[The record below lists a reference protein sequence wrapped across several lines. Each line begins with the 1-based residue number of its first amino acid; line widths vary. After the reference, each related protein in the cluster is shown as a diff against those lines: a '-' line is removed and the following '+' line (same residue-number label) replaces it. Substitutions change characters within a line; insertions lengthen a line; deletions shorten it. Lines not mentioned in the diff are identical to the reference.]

1 MKFTDIFIK
10 RPVLAV
16 VVSLVI
22 LILGVQSYRALSVRQ
37 FPRSDVSVVTVST
50 IYIGASADLVNGF
63 ITTPLERAIASAD
76 GIDYMESSSGS
87 GFSTITVRL
96 KLNYDPTA
104 ALAQITSK
112 VNQVK
117 SDLPPGSE
125 EPLIDIAP
133 ADSGAADMYIS
144 FVSEDLELNQIT
156 DYLTRVVQPRLSAVQ
171 GIQNA
176 NIEGARNFAMRI
188 WLKPDRLAALNISAT
203 QVRQALASN
212 NFLSALGS
220 TKGEM
225 VSVSLTANTDLR
237 TVDEFRQLVLRE
249 TGGVVVRLGDVADV
263 ELGAESY
270 DSETRAD
277 GATAPFISI
286 SVLPTANTLD
296 VLGEVRKV
304 MESEIIPALPP
315 GMQAKI
321 VHDGS
326 SYIQDAITEIIS
338 TLAETMLIVVI
349 VLYLFLGSFRTVL
362 IPVVAMPLS
371 LVGAVFLMLVLG
383 FTVNLLTLLAIVLAV
398 GIVVDDAIVVVENI
412 ERHVRD
418 GQTPFEAAIK
428 GARELVS
435 PVIAM
440 TITLVTVYAPIG
452 FQGGLTGALFREFAF
467 TLAGAVLISGVVA
480 LTLSP
485 MMASRIIPAGH
496 HTSGFASFLDARF
509 AGLRRRYARA
519 LRSWLAVPR
528 FNWLVTLFII
538 IVVPLL
544 LGPMFMFSQT
554 ELAPEEDQSFFGA
567 ILSPPPN
574 ATIDQMLLYADSL
587 ESVYQAI
594 PERADTFSV
603 LSRGFAFM
611 GLSLKPW
618 SERERTTSQ
627 VFQEASAKFQN
638 FGGMEIFP
646 FVPPGLPGGSS
657 FPVSFVVASTAA
669 PEQVN
674 EVAQAV
680 LQRALESGKLMFA
693 FTGLRF
699 DRPETQVIIDRD
711 KAATLGLDM
720 QQIGADL
727 GSLLGGGYV
736 NRFSI
741 QGRSYKV
748 IPQIKRSER
757 LNVEQLSDVHVT
769 GPGGQLIPLGT
780 FATFETSAQPRQ
792 VERFQQLNAAIISAQ
807 PLPGVTLDQAL
818 KAFEDAMR
826 EVAPKEYFMDYGGES
841 RQLRQEGDT
850 LTTTLVLALILIYLV
865 LAAKFESFRDPFIV
879 LLGSVPLA
887 MFGALSFTF
896 LGATSLNIYS
906 QVGLVTLVGLIAK
919 NGILIVEFANTL
931 QIEGKEKFE
940 ALIEAASLR
949 LRPILMTTAATVFG
963 HMPLVF
969 VTGAGAA
976 ARNSIGLVLVAG
988 MAIGTIFTLFIVPS
1002 VYMAIARD
1010 HKKATE
1016 VEHEREVEAG
1026 ILVADPEAE
1035 PSI

>member
-1 MKFTDIFIK
+1 MHFTDIFIK

-50 IYIGASADLVNGF
+50 IYVGASADLVNGF

-76 GIDYMESSSGS
+76 GIDYMASQSGA
-87 GFSTITVRL
+87 GISTITVRL

-117 SDLPPGSE
+117 SELPPGSE

-133 ADSGAADMYIS
+133 ADSGMADMYIN
-144 FVSEDLELNQIT
+144 FVSEDLELNQVT
-156 DYLTRVVQPRLSAVQ
+156 DYLTRVVQPRLSAIQ

-176 NIEGARNFAMRI
+176 NIEGARTFAMRI

-237 TVDEFRQLVLRE
+237 TVEEFRQLALRE
-249 TGGVVVRLGDVADV
+249 TGGTVVRLGDVADV

-277 GATAPFISI
+277 GRTAPFISI

-304 MESEIIPALPP
+304 IDSEIIPALPP
-315 GMQAKI
+315 GMEARI
-321 VHDGS
+321 LYDGS
-326 SYIQDAITEIIS
+326 SYIQDAIKEIIS

-371 LVGAVFLMLVLG
+371 LVGAVFLMMLLG

-412 ERHVRD
+412 ERHVRS

-467 TLAGAVLISGVVA
+467 TLAGAVLISGIVA

-485 MMASRIIPAGH
+485 MMASRIIPADN
-496 HTSGFASFLDARF
+496 HTSGFAAWLDTRF
-509 AGLRRRYARA
+509 DALRRRYARA
-519 LRSWLAVPR
+519 LRSWLVVPR
-528 FNWLVTLFII
+528 FNWLVTLFVV

-544 LGPMFMFSQT
+544 LGPMFMFSQS
-554 ELAPEEDQSFFGA
+554 ELAPEEEQAFFGA
-567 ILSPPPN
+567 ILQPPPN
-574 ATIDQMLLYADSL
+574 ASVEQVTLYADEIERS
-587 ESVYQAI
+587 YQEI
-594 PERADTFSV
+594 PEKEFTFSV
-603 LSRGFAFM
+603 ISRGFGFM
-611 GLSLKPW
+611 GVSLSPW
-618 SERERTTSQ
+618 AERERTTREI
-627 VFQEASAKFQN
+627 FEEASAKFQN
-638 FGGMEIFP
+638 FGGVEIFA
-646 FVPPGLPGGSS
+646 FMPPGLPGGSS
-657 FPVSFVVASTAA
+657 FPVSFAVASTAA

-680 LQRALESGKLMFA
+680 LQRALQSGKLMFA

-699 DRPETQVIIDRD
+699 DRPETQLIIDRD
-711 KAATLGLDM
+711 KAASLGLNM
-720 QQIGADL
+720 QQVGADL

-757 LNVEQLSDVHVT
+757 LNVEQLGDVHVT

-792 VERFQQLNAAIISAQ
+792 VERFQQLNAALISAQ

-818 KAFEDAMR
+818 KVFEDAMR

-850 LTTTLVLALILIYLV
+850 LTTTLVLALVLIYLV
-865 LAAKFESFRDPFIV
+865 LAAQFESFRDPFIV

-906 QVGLVTLVGLIAK
+906 QVGLVTLIGLIAK
-919 NGILIVEFANTL
+919 NGILIVQFANTL
-931 QIEGKEKFE
+931 QVEGKEKFE

-1016 VEHEREVEAG
+1016 IEHEREVEAG
-1026 ILVADPEAE
+1026 IIVADPEAE

>member
-10 RPVLAV
+10 RPVLAI

-37 FPRSDVSVVTVST
+37 FPRSDVSVVTVRT
-50 IYIGASADLVNGF
+50 IYVGASADLVNGF

-76 GIDYMESSSGS
+76 GIDYLESSSSAGS
-87 GFSTITVRL
+87 STITVRL

-133 ADSGAADMYIS
+133 ADSQMADMYVN
-144 FVSEDLELNQIT
+144 FTSEDLEPNQVT
-156 DYLTRVVQPRLSAVQ
+156 DYLTRVVQPRLAAVQ
-171 GIQNA
+171 GIQKA
-176 NIEGARNFAMRI
+176 EVAGGRTFAMRV
-188 WLKPDRLAALNISAT
+188 WLKPEKLAALNISAT

-237 TVDEFRQLVLRE
+237 TVEEFQQLVLRE
-249 TGGVVVRLGDVADV
+249 EGGVVVRLGDVADV

-270 DSETRAD
+270 DSEARTD
-277 GATAPFISI
+277 GLPATFIEVA
-286 SVLPTANTLD
+286 VLPTANTLT
-296 VLGEVRKV
+296 VLREVNHV
-304 MESEIIPALPP
+304 LETEIFPALPP
-315 GMQAKI
+315 G
-321 VHDGS
+321 VHGHVAHDS
-326 SYIQDAITEIIS
+326 SLYIQDAITEIIS
-338 TLAETMLIVVI
+338 TLGETMLIVII
-349 VLYLFLGSFRTVL
+349 VLYLFLGSFRAVL

-371 LVGAVFLMLVLG
+371 LVGAVFLMLLLG

-412 ERHVRD
+412 ERHVRE

-496 HTSGFASFLDARF
+496 HTSGFSAWLDKRF
-509 AGLRRRYARA
+509 GGLRRRYARV
-519 LRSWLAVPR
+519 LRAWLAVPR
-528 FNWLVTLFII
+528 FNWVVTLFII

-544 LGPMFMFSQT
+544 LGPMFMFSQS
-554 ELAPEEDQSFFGA
+554 ELAPEEDQSFLFG
-567 ILSPPPN
+567 ILQPPPN
-574 ATIDQMLLYADSL
+574 ATVEQVMLYANDI
-587 ESVYQAI
+587 ERQFQQV
-594 PERADTFSV
+594 PEKSETFMV
-603 LSRGFAFM
+603 VGPGFGFA
-611 GLSLKPW
+611 GLVLKPW
-618 SERERTTSQ
+618 GQRTRTTKE
-627 VFQEASAKFQN
+627 VFQENSAKLSAV
-638 FGGMEIFP
+638 GGMEVFSA
-646 FVPPGLPGGSS
+646 VPPGLPGGSS

-680 LQRALESGKLMFA
+680 LQRALQSGKLMFA

-699 DRPETQVIIDRD
+699 DRPEAQLIIDRD
-711 KAATLGLDM
+711 KAAALGLDM

-757 LNVEQLSDVHVT
+757 LNVEQLGDIHVS
-769 GPGGQLIPLGT
+769 GPDGRLIPLST

-792 VERFQQLNAAIISAQ
+792 VERFQQLNAAIISGQ

-818 KAFEDAMR
+818 KVFEDAMR
-826 EVAPKEYFMDYGGES
+826 EVAPSDYFMDYGGES
-841 RQLRQEGDT
+841 RQLRQEGEA
-850 LTTTLVLALILIYLV
+850 LTTTLILALILIYLV

-906 QVGLVTLVGLIAK
+906 QVGLVTLIGLIAK

-988 MAIGTIFTLFIVPS
+988 MAIGTVFTLFIVPS

-1010 HKKATE
+1010 HKRATE
-1016 VEHEREVEAG
+1016 LEHAREVQAG
-1026 ILVADPEAE
+1026 ISDNAPA
-1035 PSI
+1035 I